1 MDIVPDSF
9 VSQKRCRMRLAAV
22 VLLLASTAAAQQIAL
37 KPIVSG
43 LDMPVAITH
52 ANDTRMFITLQRG
65 QVVIFDGTQLLPTP
79 FLDIR
84 TLVQCCDEQGLL
96 SVAFHPRYR
105 DNGIFFV
112 YYVDRSSF
120 VTIARYHVS
129 SDPNRADP
137 ASAQIL
143 LRIDHTQFGNHDGGQ
158 LQFGPDGYLY
168 IGTGDGG
175 GAGDPLRNAQ
185 NLNALLGKLLRIDV
199 DSGSPYG
206 IPPSNPFVGSS
217 SGARPEIWAYGLRN
231 PWRFSFDRAT
241 SDLWIADVG
250 QGAWEEVDLQPATSI
265 GGENY
270 GWNRME
276 GKHCFTPSNNC
287 NDGTLTL
294 PIVEYSHSGG
304 GCSGSITGGY
314 RYRGARF
321 VRLYG
326 TYIYGDYCNGGIWGV
341 TPQGNAWNVRSLL
354 TTRIATSTFGEDLFG
369 EIYVAD
375 YANGVIYQIIDQ
387 LPNPPKRRAAHH

>member
-1 MDIVPDSF
+1 
-9 VSQKRCRMRLAAV
+9 MRISAL
-22 VLLLASTAAAQQIAL
+22 VLLFLASTATAQQIAL
-37 KPIVSG
+37 KSIVSG
-43 LDMPVAITH
+43 LEMPTALAH
-52 ANDTRMFITLQRG
+52 AGDTRMFITLQRG
-65 QVVIFDGTQLLPTP
+65 QIVIWDGTQKLAAP

-84 TLVQCCDEQGLL
+84 SLVQCCDEQGLL
-96 SVAFHPRYR
+96 GLAFHPRYS
-105 DNGIFFV
+105 DNGFFYV

-120 VTIARYHVS
+120 ITIARYRVS

-137 ASAQIL
+137 ASAQTFL
-143 LRIDHTQFGNHDGGQ
+143 KIDHHEFGNHDGGQ

-175 GAGDPLRNAQ
+175 GAGDTLGNGQNRNS
-185 NLNALLGKLLRIDV
+185 LLGKLLRIDV
-199 DSGSPYG
+199 DSGSPYA
-206 IPPSNPFVGSS
+206 IPPSNPFGN
-217 SGARPEIWAYGLRN
+217 EIWAWGLRN
-231 PWRFSFDRAT
+231 PWRFSFDRQT

-250 QGAWEEVDLQPATSI
+250 QGAWEEIDLQPATSI

-276 GKHCFTPSNNC
+276 GKHCYPPGSSCDMSPFV
-287 NDGTLTL
+287 L
-294 PIVEYSHSGG
+294 PIVEYGHGGG

-314 RYRGARF
+314 RYRGSRY

-341 TPQGNAWNVRSLL
+341 TQQGNTWSVRSLL
-354 TTRIATSTFGEDLFG
+354 STRIATSTFGEDIAG

-387 LPNPPKRRAAHH
+387 LPNPPKRRAVQH

>member
-1 MDIVPDSF
+1 
-9 VSQKRCRMRLAAV
+9 MRLAAF
-22 VLLLASTAAAQQIAL
+22 VLLLASTAAAQQVAL
-37 KPIVSG
+37 KPIISG

-65 QVVIFDGTQLLPTP
+65 QVVIFDGTRLLPAP

-120 VTIARYHVS
+120 VTIARYRVS

-143 LRIDHTQFGNHDGGQ
+143 LRVDHTQFGNHDGGQ

-175 GAGDPLRNAQ
+175 GGGDPLRNAQ
-185 NLNALLGKLLRIDV
+185 NLNALFGKLLRIDV

-206 IPPSNPFVGSS
+206 IPPSNPFVNR

-276 GKHCFTPSNNC
+276 GKHCFGGGSNC

-294 PIVEYSHSGG
+294 PIVEYGHGGG

-314 RYRGARF
+314 RYRGSRY
-321 VRLYG
+321 VHLYG
-326 TYIYGDYCNGGIWGV
+326 TYVYGDYCNGGIWGV
-341 TPQGNAWNVRSLL
+341 TQQGNTWSVRSLL
-354 TTRIATSTFGEDLFG
+354 STRIATSTFGEDMFG

-375 YANGVIYQIIDQ
+375 YANGIIYQMIDQ
-387 LPNPPKRRAAHH
+387 LPNPPKRRAVQH

>member
-1 MDIVPDSF
+1 
-9 VSQKRCRMRLAAV
+9 MRIAV
-22 VLLLASTAAAQQIAL
+22 LVLFFLASTATAQQITL
-37 KPIVSG
+37 KSIVTG
-43 LDMPVAITH
+43 LEMPTAIAH
-52 ANDTRMFITLQRG
+52 AGDTRMFITLQRG
-65 QVVIFDGTQLLPTP
+65 QIVIWDGIQKLAIP

-84 TLVQCCDEQGLL
+84 SLVQCCDEQGLL
-96 SVAFHPRYR
+96 GLAFHPRYG
-105 DNGIFFV
+105 DNGFFFV

-158 LQFGPDGYLY
+158 LQFGPDRYLY

-175 GAGDPLRNAQ
+175 GGGDPLGNGQ
-185 NLNALLGKLLRIDV
+185 NQTSLLGKLLRIDV
-199 DSGSPYG
+199 DLGTPYA
-206 IPPSNPFVGSS
+206 IPPSNPFGS
-217 SGARPEIWAYGLRN
+217 EIWAWGLRN
-231 PWRFSFDRAT
+231 PWRFSFDRQT

-250 QGAWEEVDLQPATSI
+250 QGAWEEIDLQPATSI

-276 GKHCFTPSNNC
+276 GKHCYPPGSSCDMSRFV
-287 NDGTLTL
+287 L
-294 PIVEYSHSGG
+294 PIIDYGHGAG

-314 RYRGARF
+314 RYRGSRY

-341 TPQGNAWNVRSLL
+341 TQQGNTWSVRSLL
-354 TTRIATSTFGEDLFG
+354 STRIATSTFGEDMFG

-387 LPNPPKRRAAHH
+387 LPNPPKRRAAQH